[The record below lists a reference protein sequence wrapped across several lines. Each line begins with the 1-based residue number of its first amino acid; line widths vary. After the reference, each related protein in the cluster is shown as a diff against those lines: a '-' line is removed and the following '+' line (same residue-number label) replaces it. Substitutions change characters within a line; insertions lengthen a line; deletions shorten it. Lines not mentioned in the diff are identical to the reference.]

1 MADNKYKLENP
12 IPEEKTMRTNDYSEL
27 ARYIVD
33 YVDKQNP
40 FIINDDIDN
49 ALAIPLIADAL
60 AAYARRKKD
69 D

>member
-1 MADNKYKLENP
+1 
-12 IPEEKTMRTNDYSEL
+12 MRTNDYSEL